1 MFLHLGGDNSINEKY
16 IIGIFDLDNTS
27 YSKITREYLNFSQ
40 KGNEVITI
48 SDEDLP
54 KSFVVTEEKGVKRVY
69 ITPISSQTLVKRMNN
84 KEFI

>member
-1 MFLHLGGDNSINEKY
+1 MFLHLGGDISINEKY

-54 KSFVVTEEKGVKRVY
+54 KSFVVTEEKGEKRVY

>member
-1 MFLHLGGDNSINEKY
+1 MFLHLGGDISINEKY
-16 IIGIFDLDNTS
+16 IVAICDLDNTS

-40 KGNEVITI
+40 KADEVITI

-54 KSFVVTEEKGVKRVY
+54 KSFVITEENGVKRVY